1 MAKFL
6 VGLAIVAF
14 TSFFGYALAKKYR
27 VRKLFFSQFYEFNDR
42 FLSEVNYFK
51 RPIAEVCKRFS
62 YRGEFD
68 LLLAGFLK
76 KREEYGEKIGN
87 FSGLDLREFPF
98 LTEDEQ
104 SFIGDYFLTI
114 GRSDTHSQKAYFGAA
129 KEKLAEWQK
138 SSEEN
143 CKKYGDLYLKLGFL
157 CGLAV
162 LILIM

>member
-14 TSFFGYALAKKYR
+14 TSFCGFAFAKKYR
-27 VRKLFFSQFYEFNDR
+27 VRKQFFTQFYEFNNR

-51 RPIAEVCKRFS
+51 RPIAEVCKRFT

-68 LLLAGFLK
+68 LLLNGFLK
-76 KREEYGEKIGN
+76 KREEYGEKLGAVRA
-87 FSGLDLREFPF
+87 LDLQEFHF
-98 LTEDEQ
+98 LTADEQ
-104 SFIGDYFLTI
+104 AFIGDYFLTI
-114 GRSDTHSQKAYFGAA
+114 GRSDTLSQKAYFGAA
-129 KEKLAEWQK
+129 KEKLAEWK
-138 SSEEN
+138 KNCEES

-162 LILIM
+162 LILIV

>member
-76 KREEYGEKIGN
+76 KREEYGEKIGS

-98 LTEDEQ
+98 LTEDRLER
-104 SFIGDYFLTI
+104 L
-114 GRSDTHSQKAYFGAA
+114 
-129 KEKLAEWQK
+129 
-138 SSEEN
+138 
-143 CKKYGDLYLKLGFL
+143 
-157 CGLAV
+157 
-162 LILIM
+162 